1 MVYKN
6 GNKYEVQ
13 KPLMA
18 KGKNDEKP
26 RLYVFKEIY
35 EGSPMDAQY
44 PASLELVKLKKDKKI
59 KRGEKHGSNKI

>member
-1 MVYKN
+1 MVYKI

-18 KGKNDEKP
+18 KGKNDEKA

-35 EGSPMDAQY
+35 EGNPKDAQY
-44 PASLELVKLKKDKKI
+44 PASLELVKGKNKKI
-59 KRGEKHGSNKI
+59 KRGEKDGSNKI